1 MSRARGRRSL
11 VVVIGLGL
19 AAVAVVVGLNLAG
32 TGGDDGPRQGPEL
45 TTAAVEQRA
54 LAEYLEITG
63 TLDYAESVTLAAQ
76 SRGVLLH
83 LAPEGSVVRRGELLY
98 ETVSETT
105 EAETADVLAR
115 LASAR
120 NSLVTA
126 QEQLSDAV
134 AGATEADIAG
144 ARASV
149 SDAREARDHLLEPP
163 TKAEIVSAE
172 AAVEN
177 AAEAL
182 DTLLA
187 PSAADLDEARSR
199 LSAARSDLTD
209 LLAGASQA
217 DVDSARAA
225 VLAAESDLSDLLA
238 GASQADVD
246 SARAAVLAAESD
258 LSDLLAGASEAEIAA
273 ARAAVLVAEENFDD
287 YFYYSVSHPE
297 RAAREADLALAR
309 EALAELLAGASE
321 ADVDAAEAQV
331 LVAREALAD
340 LLAGASEA
348 DVDAAEAQ
356 VLVAREA
363 LADLLA
369 GVSEADL
376 ETAEAAV
383 QAAAEAVETLENPT
397 EGARLAA
404 RSDFAGAQEALDD
417 LMDGPTEAEIDLAEA
432 AVLAAEE
439 ALEDLLAGYSAAEI
453 EALEASV
460 DSAEAAVASAEADL
474 DALDAGR
481 SQRVVMYGRIPVF
494 RTMSLG
500 IQGEDVR
507 QLQQNLIELGYGDPG
522 KLEADGV
529 FDDATAAVVLAW
541 QEATGRDPDG
551 TVDGADVLFVTGPVQ
566 VGAWT
571 QGVELG
577 QETAPGAALAA
588 LTVIQAPA
596 DGGSEMATTQQVL
609 ANLPLSDRDLVSEG
623 IEVNVEL
630 PDSTDIAGTVTAI
643 SPFPVLDA
651 QTGDS
656 TVEITILLAQ
666 PAADAWIGAT
676 VDVEITETLIE
687 DALVV
692 PATALLALVEGG
704 YAVEVLDADG
714 AVRLVGVET
723 GLFVDGDVEVQS
735 GALAPGVR
743 VVVPR

>member
-1 MSRARGRRSL
+1 MSKARGSKSPARGRRSL

-19 AAVAVVVGLNLAG
+19 AAAAVVVALNLAG
-32 TGGDDGPRQGPEL
+32 TDGDDDARQGPEL

-238 GASQADVD
+238 GAS
-246 SARAAVLAAESD
+246 
-258 LSDLLAGASEAEIAA
+258 EAEIAA

-309 EALAELLAGASE
+309 EALAE
-321 ADVDAAEAQV
+321 
-331 LVAREALAD
+331 

-460 DSAEAAVASAEADL
+460 DSAEAAVASAEADF

-596 DGGSEMATTQQVL
+596 DGGGEMATTQQVL